1 MQWGDAA
8 RIWAALT
15 EGSHRRWRFSNRGRC
30 SLWYSPENRRW
41 TGKTWGC
48 LHGAHHSVFPGTGAG
63 PPGLLKQPC
72 LTNQRLQ
79 EEIQGLLVSGKG
91 LPQCS
96 YFLHDNLAPSSA
108 ICVWQYCTNIPCVL
122 HLPRFFLLDIFA
134 P

>member
-15 EGSHRRWRFSNRGRC
+15 EGSLRRWRFSNRGRC

-48 LHGAHHSVFPGTGAG
+48 LHGAHHSVFPGTGAV

-79 EEIQGLLVSGKG
+79 EEIQGLLVSARDCLNAAISCMTTLHHP
-91 LPQCS
+91 LP
-96 YFLHDNLAPSSA
+96 SA
-108 ICVWQYCTNIPCVL
+108 YGNIAQIYPVCYTY
-122 HLPRFFLLDIFA
+122 PGFFF
-134 P
+134 